1 MKKIED
7 LRFNITEDMNNT
19 IIEMLLIRQMLLEN
33 KFLTKKKRKLLQDHL
48 DNLVKSFTKD
58 FQENNVKEIEQYH
71 ELLDK

>member
-19 IIEMLLIRQMLLEN
+19 IIEMLMIRQMLLEN

-48 DNLVKSFTKD
+48 DNLIKSFTKD
-58 FQENNVKEIEQYH
+58 FRGGIRWWMY
-71 ELLDK
+71 